1 MSISNFKKIYGGG
14 LVIRVDAAD
23 GFIYDH
29 KIHNGA
35 TIILSDAGKIGAL
48 AVDLGNMASNN
59 GATLQ
64 IVSTADITIT
74 DSKEKLTNVSLS
86 GIGIFNLLSVDGLI
100 YYSDPSNAFTAKLD
114 SIILEKGTPVA
125 AVAATAVLTPTGAA
139 QPTAESTVTINDQ
152 TYEWVDPLPTEG
164 VIPIN
169 QVYVGADLKAALTN
183 LVAAVNG
190 TGEVGTNYTVGTKKP
205 IGVTGAVTGTN
216 TTATFTAVTAGKLA
230 NAYPVGQTVPA
241 EGTSLVWSPKANL
254 FSDGRDGTTGKA
266 GKILFD
272 TTYIYIAT
280 KDCTII
286 DASGWIKI
294 EHKVLT

>member
-100 YYSDPSNAFTAKLD
+100 YYSDPSNAVT
-114 SIILEKGTPVA
+114 IPEKGTPVA

-205 IGVTGAVTGTN
+205 IGVTGAVTDSD
-216 TTATFTAVTAGKLA
+216 TTATFTAATAGALA
-230 NAYPVGQTVPA
+230 NVYPVGQTVPA
-241 EGTSLVWSPKANL
+241 EGTALVWSPKANL

-286 DASGWIKI
+286 DASGWKKI
-294 EHKVLT
+294 EQKELT

>member
-100 YYSDPSNAFTAKLD
+100 YYSNPSNAVTAKLD
-114 SIILEKGTPVA
+114 SIIPEGGTPVA
-125 AVAATAVLTPTGAA
+125 AVAAAAVLTPANGAT
-139 QPTAESTVTINDQ
+139 PTNKSTVTINDQ
-152 TYEWVDPLPTEG
+152 IYAWVDALPTEG
-164 VIPIN
+164 AILSN
-169 QVYVGADLKAALTN
+169 QVAIGANLAAALTN

-190 TGEVGTNYTVGTKKP
+190 TGEVGKNYTVGTKKP

-230 NAYPVGQTVPA
+230 NAYPVGQTVPTA
-241 EGTSLVWSPKANL
+241 GTALVWKPKTTAL
-254 FSDGRDGTTGKA
+254 SEGRDGTPGKA

-286 DASGWIKI
+286 DASGWKKI
-294 EHKVLT
+294 THATL

>member
-100 YYSDPSNAFTAKLD
+100 YYSDPSNAVTAKLD
-114 SIILEKGTPVA
+114 SISSEAGTPVA
-125 AVAATAVLTPTGAA
+125 AVAAVNGEEEEGVNYSTGTE
-139 QPTAESTVTINDQ
+139 QPT
-152 TYEWVDPLPTEG
+152 
-164 VIPIN
+164 
-169 QVYVGADLKAALTN
+169 
-183 LVAAVNG
+183 
-190 TGEVGTNYTVGTKKP
+190 
-205 IGVTGAVTGTN
+205 GVTGAVAVDN
-216 TTATFTAVTAGKLA
+216 KSATFTADTAGELA
-230 NAYPVGQTVPA
+230 NAYPVGQDVP
-241 EGTSLVWSPKANL
+241 EGGTALVWSPETTV
-254 FSDGRDGTTGKA
+254 FDGGVDGTPGKA

-272 TTYIYIAT
+272 NTNIYIAT
-280 KDCTII
+280 VDCTII
-286 DASGWIKI
+286 DASGWRMIQH
-294 EHKVLT
+294 EALA